1 MNTPHN
7 IAEALLA
14 PALAAPRKGR
24 RRLVAIAGPP
34 ASGKSTISEALAR
47 AMCEAGCPTQVVP
60 MDGFHLD
67 NNVLSELGLLE
78 RKGAPETFDANG
90 FLRMVA
96 ALTNEEQVYFPTFDR
111 DRDIAIGGTGSV
123 GPDCD
128 TVLVEGN
135 YLLFDAPT
143 WRELKPHWDFSVW
156 LNVGN
161 EALKRRLVERWL
173 EQGLSQEEAEAR
185 AIGND
190 LYNADTI
197 ARRRLSSD
205 VAVSGN
211 AELQ

>member
-1 MNTPHN
+1 M
-7 IAEALLA
+7 AEALLA

-67 NNVLSELGLLE
+67 NSVLSELGLLE

-135 YLLFDAPT
+135 YLLFDAPA

-173 EQGLSQEEAEAR
+173 EQGLSQEEAEVR

>member
-67 NNVLSELGLLE
+67 NSVLSELGLLE

-135 YLLFDAPT
+135 YLLFDAPA

-173 EQGLSQEEAEAR
+173 EQGLSQEEAEVR

>member
-67 NNVLSELGLLE
+67 NSVLSELGLLE

-135 YLLFDAPT
+135 YLLFDAPA

>member
-67 NNVLSELGLLE
+67 NSVLSELGLLE

-135 YLLFDAPT
+135 YLLFDAPA

-156 LNVGN
+156 LKLGN

-173 EQGLSQEEAEAR
+173 EQGLSQEEAEVR